1 MGSSDVKIEIDR
13 TSTGGTFTNYDIIK
27 GTVRLIV
34 TNSITLNYIQV
45 KLEGFRNHSSV
56 FLGNDGTLV
65 DVIGEKRSR

>member
-45 KLEGFRNHSSV
+45 KLEGVSKSQLSIPRERQGHW
-56 FLGNDGTLV
+56 
-65 DVIGEKRSR
+65 